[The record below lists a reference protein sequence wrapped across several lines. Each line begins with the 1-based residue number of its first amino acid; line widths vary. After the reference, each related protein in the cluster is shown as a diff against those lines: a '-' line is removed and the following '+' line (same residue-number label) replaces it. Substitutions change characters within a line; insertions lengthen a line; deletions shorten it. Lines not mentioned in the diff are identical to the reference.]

1 MTEGSI
7 AMKLILALALSL
19 VAVTPVHAQEQPRT
33 GGVLKAAMIGEPP
46 SLDLHWTTAVITQ
59 QITWHVY
66 ESLFTYDKNYSPIPM
81 LADSYT
87 VADGGRRYT
96 IKLRQGVKF
105 HNGKE
110 MTSADVV
117 PSLKRWGKMATPGKA
132 VFKFVEAVEATG
144 PYEVVIHMKEPS
156 AALLDGL
163 ARPNNAAAIYPK
175 EVIDAAGEAQ
185 VKEFIGTGP
194 YRFVEHKPDRHIK
207 LARFKEYVARQEPP
221 DGFGGKRTAYLDE
234 ILFMPVPDV
243 TVRLAGVETGEYHL
257 GQQIKQDQYDR
268 IKTMRDVQAL
278 VVRPSGWSTAVLNHK
293 QGLMTDKRLRQAVQA
308 ALDMEAIMAAGFG
321 HKEFYRLDPGLMYP
335 EQPQWHSKVSAEL
348 YNQKNKA
355 KAQKLLKDAGYT
367 GQPVRWVTTKEYE
380 WMYKNALVAK
390 QQLEE
395 AGFKI
400 DLQVVDWATL
410 VQRRNKPELWDI
422 FSTGFTFGPEPA
434 LITSVQCNWPGWWCL
449 EEKER
454 ALDALAKEID
464 PKKRRAQLE
473 RVQQLFYEDV
483 GRIKFG
489 DYFSLEVVRKDV
501 RNFPALPWLAFWN
514 VWLAR

>member
-1 MTEGSI
+1 
-7 AMKLILALALSL
+7 MKLLVALVLSL
-19 VAVTPVHAQEQPRT
+19 VAVAPVHAQDQPRT
-33 GGVLKAAMIGEPP
+33 GGVFKAAMIGEPP

-59 QITWHVY
+59 QITWHIY
-66 ESLFTYDKNYSPIPM
+66 ESLFTYDKNYNAVPM
-81 LADSYT
+81 LAESHT
-87 VADGGRRYT
+87 VTDGGRRYT

-132 VFKFVEAVEATG
+132 VFKFVEAVEAKG
-144 PYEVVIHMKEPS
+144 PYEVLIHMKEPS

-175 EVIDAAGEAQ
+175 EVVDAAGEAQ
-185 VKEFIGTGP
+185 VTSFIGTGP

-207 LARFKEYVARQEPP
+207 LARFKEYVARQDAP

-234 ILFMPVPDV
+234 ILFIPVPDV
-243 TVRLAGVETGEYHL
+243 TVRLAGVETGEYHFA
-257 GQQIKQDQYDR
+257 QQIKQDQYDR
-268 IKTMRDVQAL
+268 VRTMRDVEAR
-278 VVRPSGWSTAVLNHK
+278 VIKPSGWSTAVLNHK
-293 QGLMTDKRLRQAVQA
+293 QGLMTDKRVRQAVQA
-308 ALDMEAIMAAGFG
+308 ALDLESIMAAGFG
-321 HKEFYRLDPGLMYP
+321 HKDFYRLDPGLMYP
-335 EQPQWHSKVSAEL
+335 EQPQWHSKVAGEL
-348 YNQKNKA
+348 YHQKNKA
-355 KAQKLLKDAGYT
+355 KTQKLLKDAGYG

-454 ALDALAKEID
+454 ALDGLTKETD
-464 PKKRRAQLE
+464 PKKRRAHLE
-473 RVQQLFYEDV
+473 RMQQLFYEDV

-489 DYFSLEVVRKDV
+489 DYFSLDVVRKDV
-501 RNFPALPWLAFWN
+501 KNFPPLPWTAFWN